1 MIDKEIIQTK
11 IKNIENYLKELE
23 PILALPNRE
32 IASHYEKLRTVERD
46 FQLIVDTVIDINSHI
61 IAANKLPISDDY
73 QQTFTILAQNG
84 FISPTLS
91 EQIAPVTGLRNLI
104 VHKYGEVD
112 MERFFNA
119 LRKNTGQFN
128 SYISEIEKLL

>member
-1 MIDKEIIQTK
+1 MIDKEIISAK
-11 IKNIENYLKELE
+11 IKDIENYLKELE

-46 FQLIVDTVIDINSHI
+46 FQLIVDTILDINSHI

-73 QQTFTILAQNG
+73 QQTFVILAQKN
-84 FISPTLS
+84 ILSPVLA
-91 EQIAPVTGLRNLI
+91 EKIAPVTGLRNLI

-119 LRKNTGQFN
+119 LKDNIYQFDE
-128 SYISEIEKLL
+128 YVEEIKKLI

>member
-1 MIDKEIIQTK
+1 MSTD
-11 IKNIENYLKELE
+11 
-23 PILALPNRE
+23 PNRE